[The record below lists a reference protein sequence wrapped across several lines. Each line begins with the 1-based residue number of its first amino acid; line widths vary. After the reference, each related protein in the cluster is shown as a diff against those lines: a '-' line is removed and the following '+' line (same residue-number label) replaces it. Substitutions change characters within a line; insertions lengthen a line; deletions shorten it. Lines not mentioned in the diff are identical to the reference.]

1 MIFFLPL
8 VLGRSCLMK
17 RLLGVLV
24 VLGCWLST
32 AAAAEP
38 MPKPLVTGLSKPH
51 SVAVGFDRRIYV
63 TETGGRVVVIQDGKA
78 VPFATDL
85 GTPRGVVAFQQW
97 LFVADAKRI
106 WRIDLKGKA
115 TEFAGEKAFPT
126 PPTTLAWITVDE
138 TGALYVT
145 DQGDGAGRGSAV
157 FRIDP
162 KGKVTLVVD
171 EKKNPAVKSPGGIV
185 MDGMS
190 HLLVLTSPFDLHRI
204 KIADGT
210 SSLVAEGVGNQGLAW
225 DYYGRLY
232 VSEMIKGNRYVHV
245 IPRPGEKHVRVDYKY
260 STAMGLTLD
269 PTGKFILVVG
279 DDSLYS
285 IPAQVPGQEVDDTPL
300 PLETAVAFPDLK
312 WEGWKPETPQ
322 GKPNPFRP
330 VLLTHAGDGS
340 DRVFVATEQGVIHV
354 FPNDQKATRTQIFL
368 DLQDRV
374 VYTDKQN
381 EEGFLGLAFHP
392 NYKKNGE
399 FFVFYT
405 TKKAKLTN
413 IVSRF
418 RVSKDDPNRADPD
431 SEEVLLKIEKPFWNH
446 DGGTL
451 CFGPDGYLYL
461 THGDGGDAN
470 DPFKNGQNLKTLL
483 GKVLRIDVDHKDAGK
498 NYAIPKD
505 NPFVGRDD
513 ARGEIW
519 AYGLRNI
526 WRMSFDKKTGALWA
540 GDVGQNLYEEID
552 LIVKGG
558 NYGWS
563 VREGLHPFGKTG
575 VGPTKDLIEPIWEYH
590 HDLGKCIIGGH
601 VYRGPRLPELDGY
614 YLYADYVTNKLWALR
629 YDEGKRRVVANRPL
643 KASGVPV
650 LSFGED
656 EKGEVYTV
664 EESLRGQGI
673 RWLVRQKK

>member
-1 MIFFLPL
+1 
-8 VLGRSCLMK
+8 MK

-24 VLGCWLST
+24 VLCCWLPT

-38 MPKPLVTGLSKPH
+38 MPKPVVTGLSKPH
-51 SVAVGFDRRIYV
+51 SVTVGFDRRIYV

-78 VPFATDL
+78 MPFATDL
-85 GTPRGVVAFQQW
+85 GSPRGLVAFQQW
-97 LFVADAKRI
+97 LFVADTKRV
-106 WRIDLKGKA
+106 WRIDMKGKA
-115 TEFAGEKAFPT
+115 TEFAAEKAFPT
-126 PPTTLAWITVDE
+126 PPSALKGITVDE

-145 DQGDGAGRGSAV
+145 DEGGDKDGVGAI

-171 EKKNPAVKSPGGIV
+171 QKKNPAVKSPSGIV

-190 HLLVLTSPFDLHRI
+190 HLLVLTHPWDLHRI
-204 KIADGT
+204 KIAEGT
-210 SSLVAEGVGNQGLAW
+210 STLEAELVGNEGLAW
-225 DYYGRLY
+225 DHHGRLY
-232 VSEMIKGNRYVHV
+232 ASETSKGGYVHV
-245 IPRPGEKHVRVDYKY
+245 IPRPGDKKVRLADGFSNAKGV
-260 STAMGLTLD
+260 TLD
-269 PTGKFILVVG
+269 PTGKRLLVIS
-279 DDSLYS
+279 DDSLYAIS
-285 IPAQVPGQEVDDTPL
+285 TRVPDQDVDDSPL

-312 WEGWKPETPQ
+312 WEGWKPETAQ

-330 VLLTHAGDGS
+330 ILLTHAGDGA

-354 FPNDQKATRTQIFL
+354 FPNDQKAAKTQIFL

-418 RVSKDDPNRADPD
+418 RVSKDDPNKADPT

-470 DPFKNGQNLKTLL
+470 DPHKNGQNLKTLL

-498 NYAIPKD
+498 NYAVPKD
-505 NPFVGRDD
+505 NPFVGRDG
-513 ARGEIW
+513 AAGEIW

-526 WRMSFDKKTGALWA
+526 WRMSFDRKTGVLWA

-575 VGPTKDLIEPIWEYH
+575 VGPSKDLIEPIWEYH

-601 VYRGPRLPELDGY
+601 VYRGPRLPELDGS

-656 EKGEVYTV
+656 EKGEVYTL
-664 EESLRGQGI
+664 EESLTGKSI
-673 RWLVRQKK
+673 RWLVRQKEKK

>member
-1 MIFFLPL
+1 
-8 VLGRSCLMK
+8 MK

-24 VLGCWLST
+24 VLACGLPT

-38 MPKPLVTGLSKPH
+38 TPKTIVTGLSRAE

-63 TETGGRVVVIQDGKA
+63 TEEGDGRVSVIQDGKA
-78 VPFATDL
+78 VQFATGL
-85 GTPRGVVAFQQW
+85 GHPRGLVAFQQW
-97 LFVADAKRI
+97 LFTADAKRV
-106 WRIDLKGKA
+106 WRIDMKGKA
-115 TEFAGEKAFPT
+115 TELAAEKAFPT
-126 PPTTLAWITVDE
+126 PPFALTGITVDE
-138 TGALYVT
+138 TGTLYVT
-145 DQGDGAGRGSAV
+145 DKGDDKGNNGAI

-162 KGKVTLVVD
+162 KGNVALVVD
-171 EKKNPAVKSPGGIV
+171 QKKNEKLERPGGIV

-190 HLLVLTSPFDLHRI
+190 HLLVLAHSSALHRI

-210 SSLVAEGVGNQGLAW
+210 STLEAKVVGNEGLAW

-232 VSEMIKGNRYVHV
+232 ISETSKGGYVNV
-245 IPRPGEKHVRVDYKY
+245 IPRPGEKAVRVASGI
-260 STAMGLTLD
+260 STAKGMTLD
-269 PTGKFILVVG
+269 PTGKLILVVG
-279 DDSLYS
+279 DDFLYS
-285 IPAQVPGQEVDDTPL
+285 VPAQVPGQEVDDTPL
-300 PLETAVAFPDLK
+300 PLETAIAFPDLK
-312 WEGWKPETPQ
+312 WEGWKPETAQ

-330 VLLTHAGDGS
+330 ILLTHAGDGS
-340 DRVFVATEQGVIHV
+340 DRIFVATEQGVIHV
-354 FPNDQKATRTQIFL
+354 FPNDQKATKSQIFL
-368 DLQDRV
+368 DLTDRV

-392 NYKKNGE
+392 QYKKNGE

-413 IVSRF
+413 VISRF
-418 RVSKDDPNRADPD
+418 RVRKDDPNKADPD

-451 CFGPDGYLYL
+451 CFGPDGYLYF

-470 DPFKNGQNLKTLL
+470 DPKKNGQNLKTLL
-483 GKVLRIDVDHKDAGK
+483 GKVLRIDVDHKDPGK

-505 NPFVGRDD
+505 NPFAGRDD
-513 ARGEIW
+513 AAGEIW

-526 WRMSFDKKTGALWA
+526 WRMSFDKKTGVLWA

-563 VREGLHPFGKTG
+563 IREGLHPFSTLG
-575 VGPTKDLIEPIWEYH
+575 VGARKDLIDPIWEYH

-601 VYRGPRLPELDGY
+601 VYRGPRLPELDGH

-629 YDEGKRRVVANRPL
+629 YDDGKRRVVANRPL
-643 KASGVPV
+643 KPSGVPV

-656 EKGEVYTV
+656 EKGEVYTL
-664 EESLRGQGI
+664 EESLAGKGI
-673 RWLVRQKK
+673 RWVVRQKK

>member
-1 MIFFLPL
+1 
-8 VLGRSCLMK
+8 MK

-24 VLGCWLST
+24 VLACWLPT

-38 MPKPLVTGLSKPH
+38 KPKPLVTGLSKPH

-78 VPFATDL
+78 VPFATEL
-85 GTPRGVVAFQQW
+85 GSPRGIVAFQQW
-97 LFVADAKRI
+97 LFVADAKRV
-106 WRIDLKGKA
+106 WRIDQKGKA
-115 TEFAGEKAFPT
+115 TEFAAEKAFPT
-126 PPTTLAWITVDE
+126 PPSALKGITVDE
-138 TGALYVT
+138 TGTLYVT
-145 DQGDGAGRGSAV
+145 DEGDDKDNNGAI

-171 EKKNPAVKSPGGIV
+171 HKKNPAVKWPSGIV

-190 HLLVLTSPFDLHRI
+190 HLLVLNNGTLHRI
-204 KIADGT
+204 KVADG
-210 SSLVAEGVGNQGLAW
+210 SSTVVAKAAGNEGLAW
-225 DYYGRLY
+225 DYHGRLY
-232 VSEMIKGNRYVHV
+232 SSAISKGSYVYV
-245 IPRPGEKHVRVDYKY
+245 IPRPGDESETVARWLSKA
-260 STAMGLTLD
+260 TGITLD
-269 PTGKFILVVG
+269 PTGKLLLVV
-279 DDSLYS
+279 DDESLVTV
-285 IPAQVPGQEVDDTPL
+285 PAQVPGQEVDDTPL

-330 VLLTHAGDGS
+330 ILLTHAGDGS

-418 RVSKDDPNRADPD
+418 RVSKDDPNKADPD

-451 CFGPDGYLYL
+451 CFGPDGYIYL

-505 NPFVGRDD
+505 NPFAGRDD

-526 WRMSFDKKTGALWA
+526 WRMSFDKKTGVLWA

-563 VREGLHPFGKTG
+563 VREGLHPFGKGG
-575 VGPTKDLIEPIWEYH
+575 VGPGKDVIEPIWEYH

-601 VYRGPRLPELDGY
+601 VYRGPRLPELDGH

-664 EESLRGQGI
+664 EESLKGQGI
-673 RWLVRQKK
+673 RWLVRQKEKK